1 MTGYLLLLLHA
12 CFIVN
17 PVRREIAGISWSIWT
32 CIAMNHGNSLLGSAK
47 VSQESL
53 GEAHRGLERNQ
64 DALAEL
70 EKQVCV
76 ILIRQRQ
83 IPMS

>member
-1 MTGYLLLLLHA
+1 
-12 CFIVN
+12 
-17 PVRREIAGISWSIWT
+17 
-32 CIAMNHGNSLLGSAK
+32 MNHGSSLLGSAEA
-47 VSQESL
+47 SQLQESL

-76 ILIRQRQ
+76 ILIRQQQ